1 MLSFPKKVLTALALL
16 LSAVILLTA
25 CGKTLHTIT
34 ASGDTYFDKWTDT
47 YYNVLPSAYEPIT
60 RGEEYGQVDLA
71 GVTQTLYEIE
81 GLPATS
87 YLCSAFG
94 DVYYDRN
101 LSPVLFDAWR
111 ISTAYVCTNTAT
123 VISELTLQADKEEHA
138 PVLAD
143 LQAAIVSGQNVTYPS
158 YLTPERVYVL
168 RFTSSN
174 APGLYYSIKLL
185 QYGEDVYDVV
195 ENEAG
200 AEVEVSVGTTFLYDR
215 YTDRFV
221 AIDDA
226 VFRLL
231 DNEEAEPLPDGA
243 ETEQP

>member
-1 MLSFPKKVLTALALL
+1 MLSFSKKSLTALAL
-16 LSAVILLTA
+16 ILLAVSLLTS
-25 CGKTLHTIT
+25 CGKALHTIT

-47 YYNVLPSAYEPIT
+47 YYTVLPAAYEPIT
-60 RGEEYGQVDLA
+60 RGEEYGKVDIA
-71 GVTQTLYEIE
+71 GVTQILYAIE
-81 GLPATS
+81 GLPTME

-101 LSPVLFDAWR
+101 TSPVLFDAWVVDA
-111 ISTAYVCTNTAT
+111 AYVCTNTAT
-123 VISELTLQADKEEHA
+123 VISELTLKASDEEHA

-143 LQAAIVSGQNVTYPS
+143 LQAAIVSGENLTYPS
-158 YLTPERVYVL
+158 YLTPKSIYVL
-168 RFTSSN
+168 RFASQS

-185 QYGEDVYDVV
+185 QYGEEIYDVIQ
-195 ENEAG
+195 NEAG
-200 AEVEVSVGTTFLYDR
+200 EEIEVSVGKTFLYDR

-231 DNEEAEPLPDGA
+231 GDEEQEPLPDG
-243 ETEQP
+243 ETEQE

>member
-1 MLSFPKKVLTALALL
+1 MLSFSKKSLTALAL
-16 LSAVILLTA
+16 ILLAVSLLTS
-25 CGKTLHTIT
+25 CGKALHTIT

-47 YYNVLPSAYEPIT
+47 YYTVLPAAYEPIT
-60 RGEEYGQVDLA
+60 RGEEYGKVDIA
-71 GVTQTLYEIE
+71 GVTQILYAIE
-81 GLPATS
+81 GLPTME

-101 LSPVLFDAWR
+101 TSPVLFDAWVVDA
-111 ISTAYVCTNTAT
+111 AYVCTNTAT
-123 VISELTLQADKEEHA
+123 VISELTLKASDEEHA

-143 LQAAIVSGQNVTYPS
+143 LQAAIVSGENLAYPS
-158 YLTPERVYVL
+158 YLTPKSIYVL
-168 RFTSSN
+168 RFASQS

-185 QYGEDVYDVV
+185 QYGEEIYDVIQ
-195 ENEAG
+195 NEAG
-200 AEVEVSVGTTFLYDR
+200 EEIEVSVGKTFLYDR

-231 DNEEAEPLPDGA
+231 GDEEQEPLPDG
-243 ETEQP
+243 ETEQE